1 MQEVIANMVTY
12 MINTLMDNF
21 IELNGVLSGDIASRF
36 PAMYEMINKIHSLIT
51 PICETV
57 LGVIFFVEF
66 VKVIIRMES
75 LNMEM
80 LVSILAK
87 FGIAYSAMEWGP
99 SVLNAIYATAAEW
112 ISGLSSSAAPAELPN
127 IQKKLSD
134 AVEGL
139 TWWECAG
146 YMLYVGIAILITAFV
161 GYSIMIMAWARVIE
175 IIILMA
181 MIPLPVAFSM
191 TDGGRIIK
199 QYLLNFAAVCLQGFM
214 MLVVCSMF
222 GSIVTDMIGSHA
234 NGTGLTGSMTG
245 VVFIAVMLGT
255 LLKKTGTWARQV
267 FALQ

>member
-1 MQEVIANMVTY
+1 MQEALAGMVTY
-12 MINTLMDNF
+12 MISTLMDNF
-21 IELNGVLSGDIASRF
+21 EALNGVLSGDIASQF
-36 PAMYEMINKIHSLIT
+36 PEMYGMINKIHSQIT

-57 LGVIFFVEF
+57 LGIMFFVEF
-66 VKVIIRMES
+66 IKLIIRMES
-75 LNMEM
+75 LNVEM

-112 ISGLSSSAAPAELPN
+112 ISGLSSSATPAELGN
-127 IQKKLSD
+127 IQRTLSD

-139 TWWECAG
+139 SWWECCV

-181 MIPLPVAFSM
+181 MIPVPVALSM

-234 NGTGLTGSMTG
+234 NGAGLTGSMTG